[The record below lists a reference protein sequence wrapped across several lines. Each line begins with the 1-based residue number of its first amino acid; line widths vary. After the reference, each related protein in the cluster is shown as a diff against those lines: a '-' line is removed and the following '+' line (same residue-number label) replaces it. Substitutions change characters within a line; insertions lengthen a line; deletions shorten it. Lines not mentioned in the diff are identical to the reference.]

1 MTEAEK
7 RLHVKD
13 GSRRVGKA
21 SFHSILREFRAHLMA
36 DGDQLIAL
44 FSPSDLRKR
53 EELWGR
59 ECYWT
64 YTDGK

>member
-13 GSRRVGKA
+13 GSRRVRKV

-36 DGDQLIAL
+36 DADQLITVARVRL
-44 FSPSDLRKR
+44 
-53 EELWGR
+53 E
-59 ECYWT
+59 
-64 YTDGK
+64 